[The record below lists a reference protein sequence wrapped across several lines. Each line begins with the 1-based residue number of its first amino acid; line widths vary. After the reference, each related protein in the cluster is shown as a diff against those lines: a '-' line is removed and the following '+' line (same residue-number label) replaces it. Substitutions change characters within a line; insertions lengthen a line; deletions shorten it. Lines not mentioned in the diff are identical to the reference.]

1 MDYNINFPH
10 LHIYL
15 QHVIKSISIGS
26 FDIAMYG
33 IIIACGMLAGLGV
46 ACYVAKNQD
55 KILIHTLIWHL
66 WQSCAR

>member
-26 FDIAMYG
+26 FGIAMNG
-33 IIIACGMLAGLGV
+33 ILIACGMLAGLGV
-46 ACYVAKNQD
+46 ACDVAK
-55 KILIHTLIWHL
+55 
-66 WQSCAR
+66 